1 MADNEQESAATAPNR
16 KRRLSKKERKALK
29 KKQKQSHKAASATES
44 THEAQNKDEAQPEH
58 TKEAP
63 EENFDA
69 SYTPVPIPEE
79 IKDGHYDDDGGETQ
93 TGKGSAKKL
102 GKWFPEAVVI
112 KTTTVHNSVTQHKK
126 KKKNEDEE
134 TRTASLVLFYQYANP
149 PFRQS
154 QVRQLMAYLTSVA
167 KVRNLGGRIRVSNEG
182 VNCTLSSLATDR
194 SASVPSAAANLR
206 HFASDLR
213 NFSPVFNETD
223 FKYIDDLPPDRHF
236 KDLKILPVK
245 ELVFYGISEKD
256 APLSEGGVHL
266 DAKDYHKM
274 LARDDAV
281 VIDVRNHYEALIGRF
296 DGQNQVASDGGDD
309 HDKNKKKKGED
320 EESSTNEGGK
330 GPSRG
335 GGATYIDPMMR
346 KSTDFPDWLAKP
358 ETKEKLAN
366 KKVSSSW
373 HWRID
378 GDDDDCIRFFIFSLL
393 FLACWAHTSMPPNY
407 LTHYHTFSPY
417 YSTF

>member
-1 MADNEQESAATAPNR
+1 MTDNEEITADATNNSAPQAPNR

-29 KKQKQSHKAASATES
+29 KKQKQSHKAVSATES
-44 THEAQNKDEAQPEH
+44 THEAQNKDKHIKAA
-58 TKEAP
+58 AP

-79 IKDGHYDDDGGETQ
+79 IKDGNYDDDGGEIQ
-93 TGKGSAKKL
+93 IGKAGAKKL

-149 PFRQS
+149 PFHQS

-223 FKYIDDLPPDRHF
+223 FKYIDNLPPDRHF
-236 KDLKILPVK
+236 KDLKLLPVK
-245 ELVFYGISEKD
+245 QLVFYGISEKD

-296 DGQNQVASDGGDD
+296 DGQNQVGYDGGDD
-309 HDKNKKKKGED
+309 DDKNKKKNGED
-320 EESSTNEGGK
+320 EESSTTEGETDT
-330 GPSRG
+330 SRG

-366 KKVSSSW
+366 KKVRPSW
-373 HWRID
+373 HW
-378 GDDDDCIRFFIFSLL
+378 
-393 FLACWAHTSMPPNY
+393 
-407 LTHYHTFSPY
+407 
-417 YSTF
+417 

>member
-1 MADNEQESAATAPNR
+1 MTDNEQESAATAPNR

-29 KKQKQSHKAASATES
+29 KKQKQSHKAASATGS
-44 THEAQNKDEAQPEH
+44 THEAQNKDEH
-58 TKEAP
+58 NSKEAP

-79 IKDGHYDDDGGETQ
+79 IKDGNYDDEDSGEIQ
-93 TGKGSAKKL
+93 IGKGSAKKL

-154 QVRQLMAYLTSVA
+154 QVRQLMTYLMSVA

-213 NFSPVFNETD
+213 NFSPAFNETD
-223 FKYIDDLPPDRHF
+223 FKYIDDLPPDRHL

-320 EESSTNEGGK
+320 EESSTNEGER

-358 ETKEKLAN
+358 ETKEELAN
-366 KKVSSSW
+366 KKVRSSW
-373 HWRID
+373 HLRID
-378 GDDDDCIRFFIFSLL
+378 CICVFLFMIL
-393 FLACWAHTSMPPNY
+393 FLAIHTPPCHHVTSHSHSF
-407 LTHYHTFSPY
+407 LSILFHF
-417 YSTF
+417 F

>member
-1 MADNEQESAATAPNR
+1 MTDNEKESAAAPNR

-29 KKQKQSHKAASATES
+29 KKQKQSHKAVSATES
-44 THEAQNKDEAQPEH
+44 THEAQNKNQHNTEV
-58 TKEAP
+58 P
-63 EENFDA
+63 EESFVA

-79 IKDGHYDDDGGETQ
+79 IKDGNYDDDGGETQ
-93 TGKGSAKKL
+93 SEKGGAKKL

-126 KKKNEDEE
+126 KKKNEDDE
-134 TRTASLVLFYQYANP
+134 TRTSSLVLFYQYAIP

-223 FKYIDDLPPDRHF
+223 FKYIDNLPPDRHF

-296 DGQNQVASDGGDD
+296 DGQNQFASDDGDED
-309 HDKNKKKKGED
+309 DKNEKKNGE
-320 EESSTNEGGK
+320 ELESSTNEGEK
-330 GPSRG
+330 GRPTSRG

-366 KKVSSSW
+366 KKVRT
-373 HWRID
+373 HW
-378 GDDDDCIRFFIFSLL
+378 
-393 FLACWAHTSMPPNY
+393 
-407 LTHYHTFSPY
+407 
-417 YSTF
+417 